1 MPKNKNA
8 TKITPAS
15 IANALDRVLGKER
28 VDKAAKQSRFLRRKR
43 VLLPYALVLALISTL
58 GMGKADWIAD
68 ILRSYN
74 GLVEGQFRYKPFHK
88 RLAHWTFE
96 IWMRRLLELALTHLV
111 VPVLEPIAGDK
122 LALFKDIIIH
132 DGSSLAIKASLKKQY
147 PGRFTKTSPAAVEL
161 HVSVSGFRGA
171 PTSITLAAD
180 KEAERHFR
188 TEPHCACGCL
198 LLLDRGYQDQKY
210 FQQIQ
215 TAEGFFII
223 RGTKN
228 IRPFIVEARDLQGR
242 RLKKLQ
248 GKYLSP
254 RRLPRHDV
262 DLQIRMGKWQGRL
275 VVLYRP
281 GRRNQKLYTYLHT
294 NLGPQFT
301 LTDVGNL
308 YRFRWQVEL
317 LFKEWKSYA
326 NLHRF
331 NTGKKAIVEGLI
343 WASIL
348 AAVVKRY
355 ITQAAALA
363 TRSDLSTQRAAAST
377 FQYLPDIIRALAHS
391 CRTSLLNAIRNA
403 LGFLTNNARRAHPD
417 RDRTRGRLQAG
428 LRPVAMRFSAAAP

>member
-15 IANALDRVLGKER
+15 IANALDRVLGKES

-111 VPVLEPIAGDK
+111 VPVLEPIAGNK

-132 DGSSLAIKASLKKQY
+132 DGSSLAIKASLKKEF

-188 TEPHCACGCL
+188 TEPHCARGCL

-215 TAEGFFII
+215 TAQGFSSFAAP
-223 RGTKN
+223 RTSAPSLL
-228 IRPFIVEARDLQGR
+228 RPATCMDGVSKSCKENTSHTGGCPVMTLTYKFEWANGKGAWWFCTGPVVATRNCTCIYTPIWVRNSPSPTLETCTDSAGRWNFCSRNGNPMPICTASTLGKR
-242 RLKKLQ
+242 RL
-248 GKYLSP
+248 
-254 RRLPRHDV
+254 
-262 DLQIRMGKWQGRL
+262 
-275 VVLYRP
+275 
-281 GRRNQKLYTYLHT
+281 
-294 NLGPQFT
+294 
-301 LTDVGNL
+301 
-308 YRFRWQVEL
+308 
-317 LFKEWKSYA
+317 WK
-326 NLHRF
+326 
-331 NTGKKAIVEGLI
+331 
-343 WASIL
+343 
-348 AAVVKRY
+348 
-355 ITQAAALA
+355 
-363 TRSDLSTQRAAAST
+363 D
-377 FQYLPDIIRALAHS
+377 
-391 CRTSLLNAIRNA
+391 
-403 LGFLTNNARRAHPD
+403 
-417 RDRTRGRLQAG
+417 
-428 LRPVAMRFSAAAP
+428 